1 MKHKSF
7 YEFLAFL
14 SAILIFMIVFLFIWN
29 VFRMEFIETMTISA
43 FISMSFGLL
52 VLLHIEKIEEE
63 NNELSKSDRND

>member
-29 VFRMEFIETMTISA
+29 VFQMEFIETMTISA
-43 FISMSFGLL
+43 FISIPFGLL
-52 VLLHIEKIEEE
+52 VLLHIEEIEEE
-63 NNELSKSDRND
+63 NNELSEPDRND